1 VKSECHTRLKLLET
15 AVDLIWE
22 NSYGSIS
29 VDDICQ
35 RAQVNKGS
43 FYHFFKSKSQ
53 LAVEAYEQHWNMKRA
68 RMDSVFSA
76 DRPPLERFEAY
87 ADYFIEGQMAK
98 YTKTG
103 KMCGCPFCSIGS
115 ELATQDQAVRAK
127 AQEFSERVIR
137 YLTSAVKD
145 VFEEQGLDT
154 KAAQQRAQE
163 IFCFIVGVGLQA
175 KVENSPE
182 RLKGVRSGIFRL
194 LGVAEPVHS

>member
-1 VKSECHTRLKLLET
+1 
-15 AVDLIWE
+15 
-22 NSYGSIS
+22 
-29 VDDICQ
+29 
-35 RAQVNKGS
+35 
-43 FYHFFKSKSQ
+43 
-53 LAVEAYEQHWNMKRA
+53 
-68 RMDSVFSA
+68 MDSIFSA
-76 DRPPLERFEAY
+76 DRPPIERFEGY
-87 ADYFIEGQMAK
+87 ADYFTEGQMAK
-98 YTKTG
+98 YAKVG

-145 VFEEQGLDT
+145 ALEEQGLDT

-175 KVENSPE
+175 KLENNPE

-194 LGVAEPVHS
+194 LGVEQPVHT

>member
-1 VKSECHTRLKLLET
+1 
-15 AVDLIWE
+15 
-22 NSYGSIS
+22 
-29 VDDICQ
+29 
-35 RAQVNKGS
+35 
-43 FYHFFKSKSQ
+43 
-53 LAVEAYEQHWNMKRA
+53 
-68 RMDSVFSA
+68 MDSVFSA
-76 DRPPLERFEAY
+76 DRPAVERFEAY

-98 YTKTG
+98 YAKAG

-127 AQEFSERVIR
+127 AQEFSERVVR

-145 VFEEQGLDT
+145 VLEEQGLDT

-175 KVENSPE
+175 KLENSPE